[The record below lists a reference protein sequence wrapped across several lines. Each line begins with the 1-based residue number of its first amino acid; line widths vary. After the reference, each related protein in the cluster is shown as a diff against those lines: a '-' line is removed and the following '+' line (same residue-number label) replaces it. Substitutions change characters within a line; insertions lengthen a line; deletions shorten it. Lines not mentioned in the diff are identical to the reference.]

1 MQLHRLAMAG
11 ALVAAALGCG
21 ALHAQDRNL
30 GRNLAAQCANCH
42 GTNGRSQGGMPA
54 LAGRGRE
61 DIIRIMNEFKSGAR
75 TGPQSTIMHQLAK
88 GYSDEQVA
96 LIADYLSRQK
106 PAQ

>member
-1 MQLHRLAMAG
+1 MGAHRIALAA
-11 ALVAAALGCG
+11 AFAAAALTST
-21 ALHAQDRNL
+21 ATSAQDRNL

-54 LAGRGRE
+54 LAGRGKDE
-61 DIIRIMNEFKSGAR
+61 LVRIMGEFKSGAR

-88 GYSDEQVA
+88 GYSDDQIA